1 MYCISTFVFPEIGLT
16 TPRNVQTE
24 FDVFYDT
31 ALRLLNHFY
40 PEHTITVTSRDP
52 RYITPHIKAKLRKK
66 NRLMRAGQTEKA
78 SALAL
83 RIGKDIVNRNQTRLS
98 RINSKT
104 STKDLWAAVRQ
115 FTGRP
120 QSTGLVDNVSA
131 DSLNQHYASISSDS
145 DYQPPQRKHTAP
157 MERLHQ
163 QFASEWQVFSLLD
176 KLSATATGLDQLPA
190 WFLRIGTPLSISLS
204 RACSI
209 SP

>member
-1 MYCISTFVFPEIGLT
+1 M
-16 TPRNVQTE
+16 
-24 FDVFYDT
+24 
-31 ALRLLNHFY
+31 
-40 PEHTITVTSRDP
+40 
-52 RYITPHIKAKLRKK
+52 LRKK

-131 DSLNQHYASISSDS
+131 DSPNQHYASISSDS

-176 KLSATATGLDQLPA
+176 KLSATATGLYQLPA
-190 WFLRIGTPLSISLS
+190 WFLRTGAPAFYKPITRLFNVSIESSIIPHQWKHAVICPVPKIASPHEESHYRLISITPVLS
-204 RACSI
+204 RQT
-209 SP
+209 P